1 MYAPII
7 SVFPSKPNFHCLQ
20 FCTAPFVDY
29 AILPAG
35 CATTHDAPHWCQQ
48 NVHVSDEINCA
59 KGLRD
64 DDESRNSWKLPHN
77 IPTVRAVKSCV
88 FFAVLWKVVRASS
101 ECLRARAYSLHTL
114 AHSSIDIS
122 SDHTSCAS
130 TRHATS
136 AIAGYMVAFS
146 NYLIGK
152 QISHRAQFERCTP
165 RLNFAA

>member
-29 AILPAG
+29 QILPAG

-48 NVHVSDEINCA
+48 HVYVSDEINCA
-59 KGLRD
+59 KGLRN

-101 ECLRARAYSLHTL
+101 ECLRARAP
-114 AHSSIDIS
+114 I
-122 SDHTSCAS
+122 
-130 TRHATS
+130 
-136 AIAGYMVAFS
+136 
-146 NYLIGK
+146 
-152 QISHRAQFERCTP
+152 RCTHLRIR
-165 RLNFAA
+165 RLIFRVITRLARAPAMRQVRSQAIWLRLAII